1 MTNRN
6 RIIIAAASLLLV
18 VMYFTPLWRIS
29 LEAPQYPEGLGLNI
43 MLDTVEGQNFRDL
56 EKINNLNHY
65 IGMQQIVPDAIPE
78 LKIMPWAIAFLISLG
93 LIAAVSGKRWM
104 LYTWAGVF
112 VVLAI
117 AGMVDFWLWE
127 YDYGHNLNTEEAA
140 IIVPG
145 MSYQPP
151 LIGSKKLLNFT
162 AHSWPGIGG
171 WIAILTCLTGVLVA
185 FDTWRRNRGPKTVA
199 QRVARRTRSLV
210 GAAAALILLTAT
222 GCDRGPQRFHIGV
235 DQGAYCRMVID
246 DARFAS
252 QIVTDKGRAIKFDAI
267 ECMLSYAESREAELE
282 GAEFWVSDFAHPDRL
297 VRAEEATFVRSH
309 AIPSPMSAG
318 LAAFGPVED
327 AAEGDSSAHPAAW
340 AETGDDVEILT
351 WSELRALDL
360 SGAHD
365 APDAGRANPHANH

>member
-18 VMYFTPLWRIS
+18 VMYFTPLWSIS
-29 LEAPQYPEGLGLNI
+29 LEAPQYPEGLGLHI

-78 LKIMPWAIAFLISLG
+78 LKIMPWAIAFLIGFG
-93 LIAAVSGKRWM
+93 LIAAVSGKKWV
-104 LYTWAGVF
+104 LYAWAGTF
-112 VVLAI
+112 VVLAV

-171 WIAILTCLTGVLVA
+171 WIAIGACLTGVFVA
-185 FDTWRRNRGPKTVA
+185 FDTWRLSRASTETAPSRSNGPAMAGVF
-199 QRVARRTRSLV
+199 
-210 GAAAALILLTAT
+210 GALLLLTAT
-222 GCDRGPQRFHIGV
+222 GCERGPQPFHLGV
-235 DQGAYCRMVID
+235 DQGAHCRMIIN

-252 QIVTDKGRAIKFDAI
+252 QIVTSTGRTIKFDAI
-267 ECMLSYAESREAELE
+267 ECMLSYADSRADELA
-282 GAEFWVSDFAHPDRL
+282 GAEYWVSDFANPDQL
-297 VRAEEATFVRSH
+297 VPAEEAVFVRSPEIH
-309 AIPSPMSAG
+309 SPMSAG
-318 LAAFGPVED
+318 LAAFAPASG
-327 AAEGDSSAHPAAW
+327 ADSDSAAHPAAW
-340 AETGDDVEILT
+340 AETGDDVDILT
-351 WSELRALDL
+351 WAELRA
-360 SGAHD
+360 
-365 APDAGRANPHANH
+365 GR